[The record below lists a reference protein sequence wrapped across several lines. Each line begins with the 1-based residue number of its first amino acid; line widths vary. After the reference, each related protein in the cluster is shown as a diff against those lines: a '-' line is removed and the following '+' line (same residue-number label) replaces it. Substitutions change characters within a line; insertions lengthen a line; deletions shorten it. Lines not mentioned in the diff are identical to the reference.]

1 MTYVY
6 TGPHPLATIGIA
18 MLGGVAV
25 VLCQELLNWWE
36 ARRDE
41 GPGPV
46 DAPVDGVP
54 IEPRDDPPF
63 PDGWHATVADGY
75 CADGNCSHAE
85 PGWTPSPDD
94 VELGRQLTRERFG
107 KGK

>member
-6 TGPHPLATIGIA
+6 EGPSTLTTLAIAIIGGA
-18 MLGGVAV
+18 VV

-46 DAPVDGVP
+46 DAAVDGVP
-54 IEPRDDPPF
+54 IEPRDDAPF
-63 PDGWHATVADGY
+63 PDGWHGT
-75 CADGNCSHAE
+75 
-85 PGWTPSPDD
+85 WTPSQED
-94 VELGRQLTRERFG
+94 VELGRALTRERFTG
-107 KGK
+107 TSK